1 VLAAARQ
8 VAAAIGHLHSHDI
21 IHGDLSLCN
30 VLLADPPP
38 GSDSGIN
45 CKVIEC
51 SAVCIGS

>member
-1 VLAAARQ
+1 MLAAARQ

-38 GSDSGIN
+38 GSDSVIN

-51 SAVCIGS
+51 SAACMGS